1 MSSFP
6 SDLASIY
13 ERIDAIEPKHYAR
26 SRNYLNGAVTRL
38 SPYLTHG
45 VLNTT
50 DILEAILKK
59 YSFKDSEKLIFELG
73 WRDFFQTVYGFH
85 KDAIFSDLRQPQED
99 VRHSHLPTAIRDA
112 KTGIK
117 VLDTAIT
124 KLYETGYLH
133 NHERMWLAAVVCNV
147 AKVHWKAGADWMYY
161 HLLDGDLASN
171 SLSWQWV
178 AGSFSSKKYL
188 ANQDNLNKFSNS
200 SQNTTFLDIPYSS
213 FPIESVPE
221 VLKSYEAYKPE
232 AHLPE
237 ASFEALDANKPTL
250 LYHMWMLDPNWHRDK
265 NANRVLILEPDVL
278 SRFAMSQKRC
288 DFIVALTKNIPDL
301 QIFIGSLDDFLAL
314 CSQKPLSRAHPAI
327 HSWAHKAVQIETF
340 KTMFSPPLK
349 AYNSFM
355 AYWKACQKTAKFKA
369 LQT

>member
-1 MSSFP
+1 MPSFP
-6 SDLASIY
+6 SELTNIY
-13 ERIDAIEPKHYAR
+13 KRVDAIEPKHYAR
-26 SRNYLNGAVTRL
+26 SRNYLSGAVTQL

-59 YSFKDSEKLIFELG
+59 HRFKDAENLIFELG
-73 WRDFFQTVYGFH
+73 WRDFFQTVYRFQ
-85 KDAIFSDLRQPQED
+85 KDEIFSDLRQPQED
-99 VRHSHLPTAIRDA
+99 VRHSQLPLAIRDA
-112 KTGIK
+112 QTGIE

-124 KLYETGYLH
+124 KLYKTGYLH

-147 AKVHWKAGADWMYY
+147 AKVHWKAGASWMYY

-178 AGSFSSKKYL
+178 AGSFSSKKYV

-200 SQNTTFLDIPYSS
+200 SQHNTFLDIPYSS
-213 FPIESVPE
+213 FPIEIVPK
-221 VLKSYEAYKPE
+221 VLNTYEAYKPE
-232 AHLPE
+232 TKLPK
-237 ASFEALDANKPTL
+237 ASFKTLDANKPIL
-250 LYHMWMLDPNWHRDK
+250 LYHMWMLDPNWHKDK
-265 NANRVLILEPDVL
+265 DANRILILEPEQL
-278 SRFAMSQKRC
+278 KRFPISEQRSA
-288 DFIVALTKNIPDL
+288 FLLALTKNIASM
-301 QIFIGSLDDFLAL
+301 QIFVGSLDEFLAL
-314 CSQKPLSRAHPAI
+314 CPQTPVSRAHPAI
-327 HSWAHKAVQIETF
+327 YSWVHKAVQLETF
-340 KTMFSPPLK
+340 KTMFSPPFK